1 MCGRLIRVCLTW
13 IVLLSVLVPQ
23 KEMLADESR
32 AGLLKFAV
40 QEANGNQVTR
50 RLLVTPKML
59 RIEQLGQD
67 KGYILYDREAMTIYS
82 VTPEERSIL
91 VIQPQPESVQPPQ
104 GMRLK
109 VERLADFDGPAIGGN
124 KPQHWRLIVNDTTC
138 RNVILVPGLM
148 LDALKAYGDYLAL
161 LANQHYL
168 SLGAI
173 PDEYRDS
180 CDDAIH
186 VFAPDLLL
194 KKGLPI
200 RVWDQLGN
208 RERLLDYASRYQVS
222 SSLFQLPADYEF
234 VPMRSVP

>member
-1 MCGRLIRVCLTW
+1 V
-13 IVLLSVLVPQ
+13 
-23 KEMLADESR
+23 
-32 AGLLKFAV
+32 
-40 QEANGNQVTR
+40 
-50 RLLVTPKML
+50 
-59 RIEQLGQD
+59 EQLAG
-67 KGYILYDREAMTIYS
+67 
-82 VTPEERSIL
+82 
-91 VIQPQPESVQPPQ
+91 
-104 GMRLK
+104 
-109 VERLADFDGPAIGGN
+109 FDGPAIGGS

-173 PDEYRDS
+173 PAEYRDS

-208 RERLLDYASRYQVS
+208 RERLLDYSSQHRVS
-222 SSLFQLPADYEF
+222 SNLFRLPEDYEQ
-234 VPMRSVP
+234 VPMNGMR